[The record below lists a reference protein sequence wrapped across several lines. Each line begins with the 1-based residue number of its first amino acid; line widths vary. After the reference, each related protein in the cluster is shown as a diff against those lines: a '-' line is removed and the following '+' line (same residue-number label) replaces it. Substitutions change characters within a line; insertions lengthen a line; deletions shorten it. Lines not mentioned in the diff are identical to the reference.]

1 MKSVVYG
8 CLSALVLCFSL
19 STVNKAEA
27 SEIKPFNL
35 VQLARKGYFK
45 EHDIPSYSKLY
56 SAIKSGNIEAEDLV
70 KAAIA
75 EGRLSPETLEDDGY
89 LNTVE
94 FKLNRL
100 PRK

>member
-8 CLSALVLCFSL
+8 CLSALVLCSSL
-19 STVNKAEA
+19 FTVNKVEA

-45 EHDIPSYSKLY
+45 EHDIPSYSKLN
-56 SAIKSGNIEAEDLV
+56 SAVKSGKIEAKNLV
-70 KAAIA
+70 EAAIA
-75 EGRLSPETLEDDGY
+75 EKRLSPETLEDDDY
-89 LNTVE
+89 LNIVE

-100 PRK
+100 YRK